1 MMRDDSAKVFFIRL
15 CTLYSVQYLGELETE
30 LEFFKPVSQEPRW
43 HWLMEK
49 NEGKKSLDAQLLEL

>member
-1 MMRDDSAKVFFIRL
+1 MY
-15 CTLYSVQYLGELETE
+15 TVQYLGELETE